1 MVRSLRSGRIPHQSS
16 GREEGGGEGSAHPSA
31 KRVRRGSNNR
41 GAQQNDTSTSSN
53 NNQRQSVR
61 CAKCDKSLPSDADH
75 IKIHPCKHALCTV
88 CAYRS
93 QIDRGSKPH
102 QCPVPSCNCYST
114 KSEYCYGHPANNN
127 DNEMIDNVIIGDSEF
142 VKNNLPLE
150 YLKQRHANEIRE
162 DKQHE
167 AIVLHC
173 SKAKLDGD
181 GYLVVQS
188 VTSTLVIKKTT
199 KDDVAIL
206 NNNQALI
213 EIQNFFGFLHY
224 PIVRTSNTDETHPPV
239 LSPRELLEM
248 RCQRR
253 RILDCALY
261 ALSTGIIEFD
271 ATRFLN
277 PDSSDYQKHFMAAA
291 ITSDILIR
299 NLNNKPGYF
308 QLMFGE
314 LLVRQQIT
322 KEFKDLCS
330 ILNLAPS
337 RKYILKSRARDV
349 LEQLNDGLKL
359 NPRDFVI
366 LLFDN
371 IGFKILGR
379 QASYDQWIVINI
391 VVVTED
397 ELRAVGFYRDD
408 DESDTATISREQ
420 SVDWTEEVNNVS
432 TELEINALAD
442 SIIGITD
449 HDFDRLSESVLEGIK
464 FAIDNKVHL
473 SLDTGTNQ
481 QSPIPLPRF
490 ERIINEETRVE
501 MDARK
506 DGKQPAAPPQQQ
518 QQQQQQRVQSESHSV
533 VLPRDYIPS
542 DVTNELVALKLMRNS
557 ERIGQRGSVSLF
569 LTAVKFALPLFALT
583 HKSDYVFLCQD
594 LLKFYHCASPA
605 QRKLYESFIFT
616 QTTKHGKSIFHDA
629 FVEVRCVKGLRTE
642 LGKVS
647 RKGMEVAMEAAAASI
662 PGNEGRDTSS
672 TNLRGTTQVQSSA
685 SRSCTWLS
693 STNPA
698 CPFFKVAGCCCCC
711 CCCCFHRNVVELL
724 AVLA

>member
-1 MVRSLRSGRIPHQSS
+1 MVRSLCSGRIPHQSS

-102 QCPVPSCNCYST
+102 QCPVPSCNCYSS
-114 KSEYCYGHPANNN
+114 KSEYCYGHPTNNN
-127 DNEMIDNVIIGDSEF
+127 DNEMIDNVIIGDNEY

-173 SKAKLDGD
+173 SKAKLDTE

-277 PDSSDYQKHFMAAA
+277 PDSSDHQKHFMAA
-291 ITSDILIR
+291 TSHLI
-299 NLNNKPGYF
+299 F
-308 QLMFGE
+308 
-314 LLVRQQIT
+314 
-322 KEFKDLCS
+322 S
-330 ILNLAPS
+330 
-337 RKYILKSRARDV
+337 
-349 LEQLNDGLKL
+349 
-359 NPRDFVI
+359 
-366 LLFDN
+366 
-371 IGFKILGR
+371 
-379 QASYDQWIVINI
+379 
-391 VVVTED
+391 
-397 ELRAVGFYRDD
+397 
-408 DESDTATISREQ
+408 
-420 SVDWTEEVNNVS
+420 
-432 TELEINALAD
+432 
-442 SIIGITD
+442 
-449 HDFDRLSESVLEGIK
+449 
-464 FAIDNKVHL
+464 
-473 SLDTGTNQ
+473 
-481 QSPIPLPRF
+481 
-490 ERIINEETRVE
+490 
-501 MDARK
+501 
-506 DGKQPAAPPQQQ
+506 
-518 QQQQQQRVQSESHSV
+518 
-533 VLPRDYIPS
+533 
-542 DVTNELVALKLMRNS
+542 
-557 ERIGQRGSVSLF
+557 
-569 LTAVKFALPLFALT
+569 
-583 HKSDYVFLCQD
+583 
-594 LLKFYHCASPA
+594 
-605 QRKLYESFIFT
+605 
-616 QTTKHGKSIFHDA
+616 
-629 FVEVRCVKGLRTE
+629 
-642 LGKVS
+642 
-647 RKGMEVAMEAAAASI
+647 
-662 PGNEGRDTSS
+662 
-672 TNLRGTTQVQSSA
+672 
-685 SRSCTWLS
+685 
-693 STNPA
+693 
-698 CPFFKVAGCCCCC
+698 
-711 CCCCFHRNVVELL
+711 
-724 AVLA
+724 